1 MDTLQAKEQ
10 VVKAGKQLVESGL
23 IVRTWG
29 NVSCRISSTQFAITP
44 SGLPYETLTPA
55 EIVVVNIADAS
66 YEGNIKPSSEKG
78 FHAAIYKQR
87 NDVNFIVHT
96 HQAAASALS
105 PLQMDFEVKN
115 SEAASIMGQKILC
128 ASYGL
133 PGSKKLIK
141 AITDAISSS
150 DGKAFLMAYHGALCL
165 GENYEEAFRVAAALE
180 DECESIISRQYMQI
194 SGKEAADPD
203 YIRDY
208 FLALHTSAGN
218 RDVGSIGDNS
228 GPFAAKKNSPT
239 PLYNSEKAGD
249 HFKLYLNAH
258 EEDPFPAGGD
268 RSSINNGKNI
278 IEVSLKPSPQEK
290 NTANLPAAAFIHR
303 EIYRKN
309 KNVRAIVHT
318 TSPDILAV
326 SCAGKKLHPL
336 LDDFAQI
343 IGTGAPTVANDLS
356 LAGARKI
363 ARKFKR
369 PSGLLIQNNG
379 ALCCGPTKSD
389 AVAAKLAMGKNCKT
403 RIATSLFKEP
413 KPLNPLESLVM
424 RIYYQVKYSR
434 EAQKK

>member
-78 FHAAIYKQR
+78 LHAAVYKQR
-87 NDVNFIVHT
+87 NDVNFIAHT

-105 PLQMDFEVKN
+105 PLQMNFEVEN
-115 SEAASIMGQKILC
+115 TETAAILGQKVAC

-133 PGSKKLIK
+133 PASKKLKK
-141 AITDAISSS
+141 AVTDALSLSES
-150 DGKAFLMAYHGALCL
+150 KALLMAYHGALCL

-180 DECESIISRQYMQI
+180 DECENIIIRRFLQI

-203 YIRDY
+203 HIRDY
-208 FLALHTSAGN
+208 FLALHASAGRSTMGVKN
-218 RDVGSIGDNS
+218 DS
-228 GPFAAKKNSPT
+228 FAAKKAALT

-258 EEDPFPAGGD
+258 EEDPFPAGGHG
-268 RSSINNGKNI
+268 RSESNGKNI
-278 IEVSLKPSPQEK
+278 IEVSLRTSPQEK
-290 NTANLPAAAFIHR
+290 DIANLPAAAFIHR

-309 KNVRAIVHT
+309 KNIRAIVHT

-326 SCAGKKLHPL
+326 SCAGKKLYPL

-343 IGTGAPTVANDLS
+343 IGTSAPIVANDLS
-356 LAGARKI
+356 LAGAGKI